1 MNGWTRIDLTHC
13 RVMAWDEGAE
23 ALQAMRVLLVED
35 NFIIALDL
43 AGLVREAGAE
53 PVGPVASVRDAVAA
67 LDGGGIEAAI
77 LDINLGE
84 ENALSL
90 VGDLQTRHIPFAFA
104 TGYSPDDV
112 LPPEC
117 ADVPVLAK
125 PYSAVEVR
133 AILDLLRQHRATD
146 GQRLTR

>member
-1 MNGWTRIDLTHC
+1 
-13 RVMAWDEGAE
+13 
-23 ALQAMRVLLVED
+23 MRVLLVED

-53 PVGPVASVRDAVAA
+53 PVGPVASVRDAIAA
-67 LDGGGIEAAI
+67 LGDASIEAVI

-84 ENALSL
+84 ENALAL
-90 VGDLQTRHIPFAFA
+90 VDDLRQRSIPFAFA

-133 AILDLLRQHRATD
+133 ALLDVLRRHREAGGDRTAP
-146 GQRLTR
+146 

>member
-1 MNGWTRIDLTHC
+1 
-13 RVMAWDEGAE
+13 
-23 ALQAMRVLLVED
+23 MRVLLVED

-53 PVGPVASVRDAVAA
+53 PVGPVASVRDAAAA
-67 LDGGGIEAAI
+67 LGAGNIEAAI

-84 ENALSL
+84 ENALAL
-90 VGDLQTRHIPFAFA
+90 VGDLRARAIPFAFA

-125 PYSAVEVR
+125 PYNAVEVK
-133 AILDLLRQHRATD
+133 ALLELLRRQRD
-146 GQRLTR
+146 GAEPVA